1 VSAAITTA
9 ERRAALSHCA
19 EIDSLRA
26 LAMIGVVA
34 MHAKLLPFG
43 WAGVWLFFVISG
55 YVVTLSIARSHDPRR
70 PAEGASTFLQQRIG
84 RILPAYY
91 AYLVIG
97 LLVSLA
103 LVIPQPGFAVAS
115 LFGFFHNIA
124 MSANAGDLA
133 VWPVGHLWTI
143 SIEMQFYLVYGLFAY
158 FAPLAVT
165 KRMLWACL
173 ILAPLGRLVAGALLS
188 GTDPEAAAY
197 AIYSAPGLHFDSFAL
212 GCLFALARLTVP
224 LDRLVKPIVRTGFG
238 ALGLYLASYIAIN
251 LLARDRHGVEVVKD
265 IVSGILFGE
274 GREVFLYSALG
285 LASLGILAL
294 TVSRDPLVQRIT
306 GLPVLQWI
314 GRISYGSYV
323 YHALALRI
331 ACWMISR
338 SWVGIGE
345 LGLAGRL
352 SVFALALAMTL
363 GVAHLSWLYVEK
375 PAAKW
380 VRAHWGLKRNVVG
393 MRVAA

>member
-1 VSAAITTA
+1 VTPAITAA
-9 ERRAALSHCA
+9 ERRAALSHCP

-26 LAMIGVVA
+26 IAMIGVVA

-70 PAEGASTFLQQRIG
+70 PAEGAMTFLQQRIG

-91 AYLVIG
+91 VYLITG
-97 LLVSLA
+97 LVVSLA
-103 LVIPQPGFAVAS
+103 LAIPQPGFALVS
-115 LFGFFHNIA
+115 LFGFFHNVA
-124 MSANAGDLA
+124 MAGNAGDLA

-165 KRMLWACL
+165 KRMLWAC
-173 ILAPLGRLVAGALLS
+173 IIIAPLGRLVAGLLLS

-197 AIYSAPGLHFDSFAL
+197 AVYSAPGLHFDSFAL
-212 GCLFALARLTVP
+212 GCLFALSRLTVP
-224 LDRLVKPIVRTGFG
+224 LDTLVKPIVRTGLG
-238 ALGLYLASYIAIN
+238 ALGLYLLSYVAIN
-251 LLARDRHGVEVVKD
+251 LLVRDRNGVEVVKD
-265 IVSGILFGE
+265 IISGILFGE

-285 LASLGILAL
+285 LASLAILAL
-294 TVSRDPLVQRIT
+294 TVSHDPLVQRVT

-314 GRISYGSYV
+314 GRISYGGYV

-331 ACWMISR
+331 ACWMVAGT
-338 SWVGIGE
+338 WVGIGE

-352 SVFALALAMTL
+352 TVFALALAMTL
-363 GVAHLSWLYVEK
+363 GVAQLSWLYLEK
-375 PAAKW
+375 PAARW
-380 VRAHWGLKRNVVG
+380 VKSVWRLPAVQHQ
-393 MRVAA
+393 APTPA